1 MEKENNLS
9 ERILKLRPALTD
21 TTNLPSKRPFS
32 LISGDDVV
40 DNFVKK
46 KCHTHNNNDVLLQ
59 SKGKNPCFESPI
71 RIDNS
76 PDDVNSQEPNTRSGK
91 SEERNET
98 SGGSLEKP
106 PNDEGFVDR
115 ANEVDDKEVCVVE
128 DLGPHKFGCVTV
140 EPPTIPASSGS
151 KFLGL
156 ERCLGLKSQDYAK
169 SPAELLKECTCSF
182 CTKGSYDYFYACF
195 SLLKNYFIKA
205 YLYYCGDIVVNYVDH
220 QLVIFGRISITKMS
234 RVD

>member
-9 ERILKLRPALTD
+9 ERVLNPRPALTD

-40 DNFVKK
+40 DKFVKK

-59 SKGKNPCFESPI
+59 SKGKSPCFELPI
-71 RIDNS
+71 RSDNS
-76 PDDVNSQEPNTRSGK
+76 PHDVSTQEPDTRSGK
-91 SEERNET
+91 SEEGNET
-98 SGGSLEKP
+98 SVGSGEKP
-106 PNDEGFVDR
+106 SSDEGFVDR
-115 ANEVDDKEVCVVE
+115 ANEVDDKEVCVVA
-128 DLGPHKFGCVTV
+128 DLGPHKFGGVTV
-140 EPPTIPASSGS
+140 EPPKIPAFGGS

-156 ERCLGLKSQDYAK
+156 ERCSGLENQYSAR

-195 SLLKNYFIKA
+195 SLL
-205 YLYYCGDIVVNYVDH
+205 
-220 QLVIFGRISITKMS
+220 
-234 RVD
+234 